1 MTDYTILYQNKK
13 IPKKNENLLLTLNTL
28 SISKMQ
34 RGSNSQ
40 EIKQRSIAIIITLI
54 HQYIQNLIILKIE
67 LYSFFYEESTL
78 CNKFFFII

>member
-1 MTDYTILYQNKK
+1 
-13 IPKKNENLLLTLNTL
+13 
-28 SISKMQ
+28 MQ